1 MKKIPTAFRRVFD
14 GHKIVAVMPEFTSD
28 ECKNAVENGL
38 PTIKIDGSC
47 CAIIDGVFYKRYD
60 AKKGKP
66 IPDGAIKCQDEPD
79 AITGHLPCWVKVSE
93 DNPADKWFI
102 SAYNRWV
109 SETETN
115 HEEREEILKS
125 QMFDGTYEAIG
136 KHFNGNPYNMDYDII
151 EPHGLRMIT
160 VTEKADSFE
169 AAKAWLENH
178 PEHEGIVWW
187 SIEKNVPVCKLKR
200 SDFGLKFPVKEE
212 TE

>member
-1 MKKIPTAFRRVFD
+1 MKKIPTAFKRVFE
-14 GHKIVAVMPEFTSD
+14 GNKITAVLPEYTNE

-60 AKKGKP
+60 AKNGKP
-66 IPDGAIKCQDEPD
+66 IPDGAIKCQEEPD
-79 AITGHLPCWVKVSE
+79 EVTGHLPCWVKVDPE
-93 DNPADKWFI
+93 NKADKWFVAAFDKFADI
-102 SAYNRWV
+102 A
-109 SETETN
+109 
-115 HEEREEILKS
+115 
-125 QMFDGTYEAIG
+125 MFDGTFEAIG

-151 EPHGLRMIT
+151 EPHGVRMIT
-160 VTEKADSFE
+160 QKADSFE
-169 AAKAWLENH
+169 TAKAWLENH

-187 SIEKNVPVCKLKR
+187 DSEKEVPVCKLKR

>member
-1 MKKIPTAFRRVFD
+1 MKKIPTAFKRVFY
-14 GHKIVAVMPEFTSD
+14 GHKVVNVLPEYTND

-79 AITGHLPCWVKVSE
+79 AITGHLPCWVKVSK

-109 SETETN
+109 LEVETN
-115 HEEREEILKS
+115 HEEREKILKS
-125 QMFDGTYEAIG
+125 RLLDGTYEAIG
-136 KHFNGNPYNMDYDII
+136 KHFNGNPYNMDYDTI
-151 EPHGLRMIT
+151 EQHGIRLSY
-160 VTEKADSFE
+160 EWESLNSFDN
-169 AAKAWLENH
+169 AKEWLENH

-187 SIEKNVPVCKLKR
+187 FANEPVCKLKR
-200 SDFGLKFPVKEE
+200 SDFGLKFPVKEG

>member
-14 GHKIVAVMPEFTSD
+14 GHKIAALLPEFTSD

-66 IPDGAIKCQDEPD
+66 FPDGAIKCQDEPD

-102 SAYNRWV
+102 AAYNRWF
-109 SETETN
+109 SEIETN
-115 HEEREEILKS
+115 QKEREYLLNYHLL
-125 QMFDGTYEAIG
+125 DGTYEAIG

-151 EPHGLRMIT
+151 ERHGKRIPDGFDALNSF
-160 VTEKADSFE
+160 DSV
-169 AAKAWLENH
+169 KKWLESN
-178 PEHEGIVWW
+178 PEHEGLVWW
-187 SIEKNVPVCKLKR
+187 LDNEPVCKLKR

-212 TE
+212 PK

>member
-14 GHKIVAVMPEFTSD
+14 GHKIAAVLPEFTSD

-102 SAYNRWV
+102 AAYNRWF
-109 SETETN
+109 SEIETDQK
-115 HEEREEILKS
+115 EREYLLNYHLL
-125 QMFDGTYEAIG
+125 DGTYEAIG
-136 KHFNGNPYNMDYDII
+136 KHFNGNPYNMDYDTI
-151 EPHGLRMIT
+151 ELHGKRASDGWESLN
-160 VTEKADSFE
+160 SFDN
-169 AAKAWLENH
+169 AKEWLENH
-178 PEHEGIVWW
+178 PKHEGIVWW
-187 SIEKNVPVCKLKR
+187 YDNEPVCKLKR